1 MDIIAVWKME
11 EMEFKRQKAEEV
23 AAAKAAAAAIAK
35 ANISSATTSINA
47 IDFKTANAGL
57 RGLTQGFGMLSIGI
71 SSMLPFLASF
81 AASFAFMHTLKVGK
95 EFEKSMFEIQELAGA
110 TTKEMEMLRESVS
123 KLADSTQY
131 GPVQLAE
138 GLSVLTL
145 AGLNATEA
153 MSALVPTLNFASAGG
168 VKLEAAAAT
177 LVAVGTAYG
186 YSSDKFTTVADVI
199 AKTAAD
205 TMSSVTNMSE
215 AFKTSSVVAQQYGI
229 ALDDTARSLGMLA
242 QIGITGTAAGT
253 SYRNMITE
261 FNKGTGRAAEAIQ
274 KLSINVSDA
283 TGATKPLSAVMRDLT
298 AGLITY
304 SGVAQQRIL
313 QDMTTERGAKA
324 TAAAQAAA
332 LAQIHKSFPTLQAEI
347 DWLQK
352 SGRAAEAKT
361 HAIEA
366 VNKAYDEMDAKVAK
380 SQGDQAGM
388 SFFANLEKQFKPT
401 EMIGGIGAS
410 LEESFRKTFEALEA
424 PLFNLAQQIRELFK
438 SDSFRSGL
446 TEVTSLVLSLVSGI
460 TTLTGVLVKHADTIL
475 AVGAAYVLVTN
486 RAAIMTG
493 AAALAT
499 TAMTTGMHAISLALL
514 AMSSAMA
521 WATGLAGALTAA
533 AALFGSTLTISAGAV
548 LAVTAGVVALGVA
561 LVAAAAYYL
570 LADTEAEKAAKNQ
583 RARAAEAAKD
593 SESKIQM
600 YETMHSTQMEQ
611 LKKEANELET
621 KNAATLHNA
630 KITKEMNELTLK
642 ASIAR
647 FQGQTSAADKYT
659 TEAKELSQQLIT
671 KEKVEEKIRLDAMN
685 ARIDGWVAAKIAI
698 SEYIKLQDQSDR
710 MGILGQSEA
719 GAKQSAERSAAARL
733 VQIHKEA
740 DAQRSVANALV
751 ARVTAAQKLA
761 ATLDKGS
768 VGTKRV
774 VGGDSYTGSDKWA
787 KVAAADKEAKALKV
801 KEDAVLAVT
810 NAIEKFNAGTSDM
823 EKSLKKV
830 TAAETFEIT
839 VLQLLDKAVAMGA
852 VTWQK
857 ANEIVKDI
865 LAAKSSR
872 DFTEELVSINKIAEK
887 VTALN
892 TELKKQLEVKHKLTK
907 AEELQIELDE
917 KYSRVCTKAELDA
930 LDRAQ
935 AELNLT
941 KVLEKQ
947 VATQEAYNKAVED
960 AKKSSK
966 EALLNMKTLKEQAQ
980 AETEMEAA
988 RAEALSRGPEFLAQ
1002 LEAETAAREKGSKAL
1017 NDAEE
1022 VLNDLI
1028 SKQADA
1034 AAADFVGP
1042 FNPEALEAQRK
1053 TISDIKTILDKLI
1066 KDAGINALNKKLTEA
1081 RDKFAGTVADALIT
1095 AFEEGGAAGIV
1106 ALRKAITDEFL
1117 REPLKIALK
1126 ASVSSTMSAV
1136 GSAVGSAA
1144 TSLLPASVT
1153 SAAAAV
1159 TAPMV
1164 GAMVA
1169 SAMAAYAIGDAIGDK
1184 RKVAGLGGGELG
1196 LLFGGLPGGLI
1207 AQLFGKGEE
1216 LASTGDASRRYD
1228 KGGALTENATNGAWF
1243 FTNSQDANKLL
1254 DGLESRYQK
1263 AAKALGIGTVATQFD
1278 YGSNNRGNFALA
1290 GAAGN
1295 SRANTGEIAY
1305 SAEAMQVA
1313 ASRAVFA
1320 ALQGSELPKHLSG
1333 LLDSVG
1339 DINALSQAQIEDV
1352 LNTAQA
1358 FKGLH
1363 DVMMQMPFETLHD
1376 LSYNAAKG
1384 LVEFSG
1390 GLDELTRN
1398 LGAYYD
1404 NFYSAEEKKAQTLA
1418 NITKTLTDAGA
1429 LTKTTRTAIAG
1440 EFDVRVGAQGD
1451 TSLEQRYA
1459 TSIENI
1465 DMPKTREEFRA
1476 LAESLQDLGG
1486 EAAQKA
1492 YAALMSVSGAFASV
1506 TPAANDAVAALEK
1519 DAAARA
1525 SWQQKLDLLT
1535 GKTTEQQIE
1544 RANDLAGVT
1553 DAATKALIQQVH
1565 AQQDLAA
1572 AAEKATA
1579 AAEKAAATQRA
1590 IADAQQSIT
1599 LSKNTL
1605 AGVSSQDN
1613 AVVAAKFAL
1622 QSVIDAIT
1630 DLGKSVTKDAAYQV
1644 TKAQIESVNLSEF
1657 AGTEYGAAL
1666 SELVADYWSAQV
1678 QLKEANDA
1686 VTAAANQTAV
1696 AQTSVADTAM
1706 SATAAVATL
1715 AEQLG
1720 RFGSGLNL
1728 RFDLAAGGNKSAAF
1742 NTDYLRDIVA
1752 YQDQNT
1758 ANVQSAVAGDPS
1770 NTWAQ
1775 QMLTEAQIAGLTNK
1789 VYAAGAAAARLREFF
1804 VQMSTEAVN
1813 IEQAIADSGTAI
1825 GKGVQAVNL
1834 SEYFTAFSA
1843 DLTEAIGVI
1852 NGAIAGGADAIA
1864 DSATILASVTTDSS
1878 RSYVQAMLDNLAAG
1892 LGAVDAA
1899 DLATMAEAAGGAT
1912 KIATAITQSVLN
1924 SVSEEVKNNPALSG
1938 LAGTDQAY
1946 ISAIVSGVGQND
1958 IQGINDAFLL
1968 LSGALTSGRLD
1979 AIEYNAALD
1988 LVTKGFLSGTT
1999 AATNAAEIALQ
2010 AASFADRLA
2019 IATGSKT
2026 QLEISRK
2033 NELATALDDGNKA
2046 TLLAIYAAEDLVTAR
2061 EKDAASAT
2069 KAAQEA
2075 STNATEALAGV
2086 QRAVDA
2092 QKKLAQVQVDVAQES
2107 VANLT
2112 SIFDT
2117 LKSSVAQLYGG
2128 VDSTTQQSAA
2138 QGQVFIAQALAT
2150 AKATGYLPDASEL
2163 SDAVTAA
2170 MQGISSTVYTSQ
2182 ADADFERLKLAGSL
2196 SGLKDISKTGLTTA
2210 EQALKV
2216 ARDQLTTL
2224 DKTLETARQQLDA
2237 ANGIN
2242 TSVLS
2247 VATALDLLNTSIA
2260 DLIAANSAKA
2270 LADAA
2275 STRSTGTPVPP
2286 VTTRTGAPDVVAPA
2300 HRGTIYEATTGLTA
2314 LYGPAYLNRLGG
2326 TLPDLYAAA
2335 KAAGLPGFASGINY
2349 VPHDMTARI
2358 HEGEAVVPK
2367 VYNPFNPN
2375 AQGAG
2380 NARLEALVEG
2390 LTKEVQRLQ
2399 GLVNDGNTSQRRTAD
2414 AVNGNP
2420 EMPMLVETV

>member
-1 MDIIAVWKME
+1 MDIIAVWKMEETEFARQQAEKAAATKLALEAVEAANKASAMDIIAVWKME

-460 TTLTGVLVKHADTIL
+460 TTVTGVLVKHADTIL
-475 AVGAAYVLVTN
+475 AVGAAYVLVAN
-486 RAAIMTG
+486 RAAIMTS

-593 SESKIQM
+593 AESKIQM

-787 KVAAADKEAKALKV
+787 KVAADKEAEALKV

-947 VATQEAYNKAVED
+947 VVAQDAYNKAVED

-1002 LEAETAAREKGSKAL
+1002 LEAETAAREKGIKTL
-1017 NDAEE
+1017 NDAEA
-1022 VLNDLI
+1022 VLDDLI

-1034 AAADFVGP
+1034 ALFD
-1042 FNPEALEAQRK
+1042 PEALEAQRK
-1053 TISDIKTILDKLI
+1053 AISDIKTILDKLI

-1126 ASVSSTMSAV
+1126 AVVSSTMSAV

-1144 TSLLPASVT
+1144 GSAATSLLPTSIT

-1169 SAMAAYAIGDAIGDK
+1169 SAMAAYAIGDAIGDG

-1196 LLFGGLPGGLI
+1196 LLFGGLPGGLV

-1216 LASTGDASRRYD
+1216 LASTGDAIRRYD

-1243 FTNSQDANKLL
+1243 FTNTQDANKLL

-1320 ALQGSELPKHLSG
+1320 ALQGSELPKYLSG

-1358 FKGLH
+1358 YKGLH
-1363 DVMMQMPFETLHD
+1363 DVMVQMPFEALHD

-1404 NFYSAEEKKAQTLA
+1404 NFYSAEEKKAQILA

-1459 TSIENI
+1459 TSIENL

-1476 LAESLQDLGG
+1476 LVESMRDLGG
-1486 EAAQKA
+1486 EASQKA
-1492 YAALMSVSGAFASV
+1492 YAALMSVSGAFASI
-1506 TPAANDAVAALEK
+1506 TPPANDAAAALGK
-1519 DAAARA
+1519 DLAARA

-1565 AQQDLAA
+1565 AQEDLAA
-1572 AAEKATA
+1572 ATQSAIEAGNAARAALLGSATTAAQDAFGTLSRSVAAQKAQDAAAFEAQKAIATA
-1579 AAEKAAATQRA
+1579 A
-1590 IADAQQSIT
+1590 
-1599 LSKNTL
+1599 
-1605 AGVSSQDN
+1605 
-1613 AVVAAKFAL
+1613 
-1622 QSVIDAIT
+1622 
-1630 DLGKSVTKDAAYQV
+1630 
-1644 TKAQIESVNLSEF
+1644 
-1657 AGTEYGAAL
+1657 
-1666 SELVADYWSAQV
+1666 
-1678 QLKEANDA
+1678 
-1686 VTAAANQTAV
+1686 
-1696 AQTSVADTAM
+1696 
-1706 SATAAVATL
+1706 
-1715 AEQLG
+1715 
-1720 RFGSGLNL
+1720 
-1728 RFDLAAGGNKSAAF
+1728 
-1742 NTDYLRDIVA
+1742 
-1752 YQDQNT
+1752 
-1758 ANVQSAVAGDPS
+1758 
-1770 NTWAQ
+1770 
-1775 QMLTEAQIAGLTNK
+1775 
-1789 VYAAGAAAARLREFF
+1789 
-1804 VQMSTEAVN
+1804 
-1813 IEQAIADSGTAI
+1813 
-1825 GKGVQAVNL
+1825 
-1834 SEYFTAFSA
+1834 
-1843 DLTEAIGVI
+1843 
-1852 NGAIAGGADAIA
+1852 
-1864 DSATILASVTTDSS
+1864 
-1878 RSYVQAMLDNLAAG
+1878 
-1892 LGAVDAA
+1892 
-1899 DLATMAEAAGGAT
+1899 
-1912 KIATAITQSVLN
+1912 
-1924 SVSEEVKNNPALSG
+1924 
-1938 LAGTDQAY
+1938 
-1946 ISAIVSGVGQND
+1946 
-1958 IQGINDAFLL
+1958 
-1968 LSGALTSGRLD
+1968 
-1979 AIEYNAALD
+1979 
-1988 LVTKGFLSGTT
+1988 
-1999 AATNAAEIALQ
+1999 
-2010 AASFADRLA
+2010 
-2019 IATGSKT
+2019 
-2026 QLEISRK
+2026 
-2033 NELATALDDGNKA
+2033 
-2046 TLLAIYAAEDLVTAR
+2046 
-2061 EKDAASAT
+2061 
-2069 KAAQEA
+2069 
-2075 STNATEALAGV
+2075 
-2086 QRAVDA
+2086 
-2092 QKKLAQVQVDVAQES
+2092 
-2107 VANLT
+2107 
-2112 SIFDT
+2112 
-2117 LKSSVAQLYGG
+2117 
-2128 VDSTTQQSAA
+2128 
-2138 QGQVFIAQALAT
+2138 
-2150 AKATGYLPDASEL
+2150 
-2163 SDAVTAA
+2163 
-2170 MQGISSTVYTSQ
+2170 YTSQ
-2182 ADADFERLKLAGSL
+2182 AQIYQDQIDATRQSLDSVGNSVGKLQSL
-2196 SGLKDISKTGLTTA
+2196 SGSLKSTLDGLRIAGSDGAYRADAQAQIRAAVARARSGGGLPLDGQLASALATVSKPSEQLFGTFQDYARDFYKTANDIAALSSLTDAQLTADQITQEILQGQIKALDDQKRVLKDGFA
-2210 EQALKV
+2210 EQVSAL
-2216 ARDQLTTL
+2216 DDILTN
-2224 DKTLETARQQLDA
+2224 AQRQLDA
-2237 ANGIN
+2237 ANGLN
-2242 TSVLS
+2242 VSVLS
-2247 VATALDLLNTSIA
+2247 VADALRAFTDAVAGLETTRAGQGLATTTNATTTAVSGQRQADILSYLQGVNSNTQLSDFEKAQTVYTRAQIEGVTEA
-2260 DLIAANSAKA
+2260 EIAKA
-2270 LADAA
+2270 WGATEDE
-2275 STRSTGTPVPP
+2275 TRRWFG
-2286 VTTRTGAPDVVAPA
+2286 
-2300 HRGTIYEATTGLTA
+2300 
-2314 LYGPAYLNRLGG
+2314 N
-2326 TLPDLYAAA
+2326 
-2335 KAAGLPGFASGINY
+2335 AGIPKFSQGINY
-2349 VPHDMTARI
+2349 LPNDTMAML
-2358 HEGEAVVPK
+2358 HEGEAVVPAD
-2367 VYNPFNPN
+2367 YNPYNPN
-2375 AQGAG
+2375 ATQVGANNSEMTATLRALGDRLDKIEANTRATAGHTAGTDRKLTRVISG
-2380 NARLEALVEG
+2380 NAVITQALV
-2390 LTKEVQRLQ
+2390 
-2399 GLVNDGNTSQRRTAD
+2399 
-2414 AVNGNP
+2414 
-2420 EMPMLVETV
+2420 